1 MRSGRINILVGGLG
15 ILLAAIGGFFLGF
28 SMDAYF
34 DKGFY
39 AVPLGRYL
47 LKAGHTHGMPVALYN
62 LIIGSLIEKL
72 SLTDKGKKWC
82 SWLAVL
88 AFIMPIGLVLRGL
101 TNGAMT
107 FAPVVLLGSLCFLAS
122 AVMVMKGAA
131 ANPEQRSQV

>member
-1 MRSGRINILVGGLG
+1 MHSGRINILAGCIG
-15 ILLAAIGGFFLGF
+15 ILLAAIGGFCLGF
-28 SMDAYF
+28 SMDVYF
-34 DKGFY
+34 EKGFY

-62 LIIGSLIEKL
+62 LIIGSLVEKL

-88 AFIMPIGLVLRGL
+88 AFIMPIGLALRGL

-107 FAPVVLLGSLCFLAS
+107 FAPVVLVGSVCFLAS
-122 AVMVMKGAA
+122 AVMVMKGIATA
-131 ANPEQRSQV
+131 PKQ